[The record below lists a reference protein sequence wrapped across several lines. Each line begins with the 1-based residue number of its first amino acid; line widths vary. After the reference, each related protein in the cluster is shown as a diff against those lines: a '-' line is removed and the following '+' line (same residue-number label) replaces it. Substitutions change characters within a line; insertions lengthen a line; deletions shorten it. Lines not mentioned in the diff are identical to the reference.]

1 MNNNKKYIFLVSLC
15 LLVVAWGLTFP
26 RNNAVSADDGEL
38 LSVVVQR
45 GDLEV
50 AIHTVGVI
58 DAAQSHMVSSNIR
71 GNKGK
76 IISLVGD
83 GSWVEKGDVLVRLD
97 PSPFEK
103 EVHRLQGKVVHPTEA
118 YF

>member
-1 MNNNKKYIFLVSLC
+1 
-15 LLVVAWGLTFP
+15 
-26 RNNAVSADDGEL
+26 
-38 LSVVVQR
+38 
-45 GDLEV
+45 
-50 AIHTVGVI
+50 
-58 DAAQSHMVSSNIR
+58 MVSSNIR

-103 EVHRLQGKVVHPTEA
+103 EVHRLQGKVDSLDAAVQASDQLVSWEKTR
-118 YF
+118 